1 VSELS
6 AVSLTDVYDWLV
18 GFHRQQPHLIKA
30 LLAGT
35 LVSTVC
41 GVIGCFIILRRMAFL
56 GDAIA
61 HAMLAGVV
69 VGFLLMKLVFGVA
82 VSALGMLVGSIIAGF
97 VTVAMIGFVSR
108 VSRIKEDTSIG
119 IMYTGIFAAGGLLV
133 SLFDQY
139 IHIDLYHFV
148 VGSVLAV
155 SNAELWMM
163 AFVAAFVF
171 AVVILL
177 FRPLQLTSFDPI
189 MAASIGVPV
198 VVLDYLL
205 TACTSLVVVSGVNIV
220 GVILVVGLLVTPA
233 ATAYLLCDRLS
244 RMLLVSA
251 FFGWTSF
258 MIGYAAASFIGV
270 SPGPAVVVSGTLQFL
285 VVLALAPRYG
295 LIADFAR
302 KRMTVPQELVE
313 DVLGAILRASDKH
326 VKTADVVAFVEGRT
340 DRIQRA
346 IRALERQ
353 DMLELE
359 NGTVTLTA
367 EGEVEARRLVRAHRL
382 WESYLQ
388 HVGMPKEKLHQQAHV
403 LEHVHDEET
412 VDYLDDK
419 LGHPIH
425 DPHGSVIPEDF
436 VHLVPGTEVR
446 VSLLRKGHSATITD
460 VDVPADDTP
469 LEPGMTV
476 TAGPRLEEQNLWR
489 LILPDGE
496 EVLLDH
502 KQADAVTVKLHAP
515 ESE

>member
-1 VSELS
+1 VTELL
-6 AVSLTDVYDWLV
+6 AVSCSGAYEWLV
-18 GFHRQQPHLIKA
+18 DFHRQQPHLIKA

-69 VGFLLMKLVFGVA
+69 VGYLLMKLVFGVA
-82 VSALGMLVGSIIAGF
+82 VSAVGMLVGSIIAGF
-97 VTVAMIGFVSR
+97 VTVTLISFVSK

-163 AFVAAFVF
+163 ALVAAFVF

-189 MAASIGVPV
+189 MAASIGIPV

-244 RMLLVSA
+244 RMLSAAA
-251 FFGWTSF
+251 FFGFSSF
-258 MIGYAAASFIGV
+258 MLGYAAASKLGV
-270 SPGPAVVVSGTLQFL
+270 SPGPTVVVAGTLQFL
-285 VVLALAPRYG
+285 FVLVVAPRYG
-295 LIADFAR
+295 LIADWLR
-302 KRMTVPQELVE
+302 KTTSVPQEMVE
-313 DVLGAILRASDKH
+313 DVLGAILRSEDKPA
-326 VKTADVVAFVEGRT
+326 KVAEVIALVDGRT

-346 IRALERQ
+346 IRSLERQ
-353 DMLELE
+353 DLLELE
-359 NGTVTLTA
+359 NGCVTLTA
-367 EGEVEARRLVRAHRL
+367 AGTHEARRLVRAHRL
-382 WESYLQ
+382 WETYLQ
-388 HVGMPKEKLHQQAHV
+388 HVGLPEEKLHEKAHH
-403 LEHVHDEET
+403 LEHMHDEET

-436 VHLVPGTEVR
+436 VHLVPGEEVR

-460 VDVPADDTP
+460 VEIQADNTL

-476 TAGPRLEEQNLWR
+476 TVGPRLEEQNLWR

-496 EVLLDH
+496 EVMLDH
-502 KQADAVTVKLHAP
+502 NQADAVTVKLHVP
-515 ESE
+515 EDA

>member
-1 VSELS
+1 MTELL
-6 AVSLTDVYDWLV
+6 AVTLSDAYEWLV
-18 GFHRQQPHLIKA
+18 AFHRQQPHLIKA

-69 VGFLLMKLVFGVA
+69 VGFLLMKLAFGVD
-82 VSALGMLVGSIIAGF
+82 VSAIAMLVGSIIAGF
-97 VTVAMIGFVSR
+97 LTVAMIGFVSR

-133 SLFDQY
+133 SLFDRF

-148 VGSVLAV
+148 IGSVLAV

-198 VVLDYLL
+198 VILDYLL

-244 RMLLVSA
+244 RMLTASA
-251 FFGWTSF
+251 FFGFSSF
-258 MIGYAAASFIGV
+258 MIGYAAASAIGI
-270 SPGPAVVVSGTLQFL
+270 SPGPAVVVTGTIQFL
-285 VVLALAPRYG
+285 IVLTLAPRYG
-295 LIADFAR
+295 LVADFVR
-302 KRMTVPQELVE
+302 KKMAVPQELVE
-313 DVLGAILRASDKH
+313 DVLGAILRSKEEV
-326 VKTADVVAFVEGRT
+326 VKTADVFAKVTGRT
-340 DRIQRA
+340 ERIQRA
-346 IRALERQ
+346 IRSLERQ
-353 DMLELE
+353 DLLKLNNETL
-359 NGTVTLTA
+359 TLTA
-367 EGEVEARRLVRAHRL
+367 TGKHVARRLVRAHRL
-382 WESYLQ
+382 WETYLQ
-388 HVGMPKEKLHQQAHV
+388 HVGTPDEKLHERAHR
-403 LEHVHDEET
+403 LEHLYDEET

-436 VHLVPGTEVR
+436 VHLVPGKEVR
-446 VSLLRKGHSATITD
+446 VSLLRKGHSATITH
-460 VDVPADDTP
+460 VENPADEMQ
-469 LEPGMTV
+469 LQPGMIV
-476 TAGPRLEEQNLWR
+476 TAGPRHEEQNLWR
-489 LILPDGE
+489 LILPDGK

-502 KQADAVTVKLHAP
+502 KQADAVIVKLHAS